1 MTRKK
6 AAMEGGEIT
15 EEDAMR
21 KLDSFFQRAF
31 GHSLA
36 EGTRME
42 GQRVVQRLASELA
55 RLSADSGEAAFA
67 AG

>member
-6 AAMEGGEIT
+6 AAQEGGEIT
-15 EEDAMR
+15 EEEAMR

-31 GHSLA
+31 GHPLA

-55 RLSADSGEAAFA
+55 RLSAERGEAAFA
-67 AG
+67 TG